1 MVKLTAEL
9 IEQAAQYTNAVRD
22 RELDLRGE
30 SGGGRR
36 SGLPARLVAWPGP
49 AACARTAG
57 AWPAACVQRPLPDWI
72 LLSAAEGPP
81 WAFRGALSPAP
92 PCTPGPP
99 RWSGHTAG
107 VFRAAG
113 RSEPLRGSG

>member
-36 SGLPARLVAWPGP
+36 SGRVPARLVAWPSP

-57 AWPAACVQRPLPDWI
+57 AWPAACVQHPVPDWI
-72 LLSAAEGPP
+72 PLSSAEGPL
-81 WAFRGALSPAP
+81 WALPRRAQPGSSLHTGAAVMLRSHSGRL
-92 PCTPGPP
+92 PG
-99 RWSGHTAG
+99 RWA
-107 VFRAAG
+107 V
-113 RSEPLRGSG
+113 